1 MLPEKRP
8 YRSSSLDM
16 FSSSA
21 PERGFASRLG
31 GGHGCKRIDG
41 FRDSSAVF
49 DACAD
54 PLHCWHHVEQQYGR
68 AGFDWRLSKVSA
80 APMRWRTIGKH
91 RLRDCAE
98 AKEAKCGDAERRC
111 VDPGLKGEW
120 RRSVDGISELL
131 FHIFFRQAC
140 QNRIQQTCGSESSI
154 SAPL

>member
-1 MLPEKRP
+1 MLPEKRLC
-8 YRSSSLDM
+8 RSSSLDM

-68 AGFDWRLSKVSA
+68 AGFDWRLSKVSG
-80 APMRWRTIGKH
+80 APMRWRTIG
-91 RLRDCAE
+91 
-98 AKEAKCGDAERRC
+98 
-111 VDPGLKGEW
+111 
-120 RRSVDGISELL
+120 SVDFEIARKQKRL
-131 FHIFFRQAC
+131 
-140 QNRIQQTCGSESSI
+140 
-154 SAPL
+154 SAATRSGDVWILG